1 MKALLVNYADSLC
14 FRKWTSCLLPAGG
27 TLEGRVAMKQV
38 LVILIDRGVLCVRG
52 SKRCVGKHSA
62 RQART

>member
-14 FRKWTSCLLPAGG
+14 FRNWTSCFVAA
-27 TLEGRVAMKQV
+27 LEGRAAMKQV

-52 SKRCVGKHSA
+52 RCAGKHSA
-62 RQART
+62 NQRLAFTQE